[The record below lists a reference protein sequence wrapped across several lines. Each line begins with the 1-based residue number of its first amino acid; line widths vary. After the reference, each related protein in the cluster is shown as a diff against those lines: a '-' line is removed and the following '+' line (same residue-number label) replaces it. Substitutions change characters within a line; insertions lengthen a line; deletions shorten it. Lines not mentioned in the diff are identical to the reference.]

1 MNDLI
6 NQIQEAKELEHGEFQ
21 VVVRERDNLKRD
33 VVQLEALFDKKE
45 REVEDAKRSIIN
57 AQVDEVK
64 RTML

>member
-1 MNDLI
+1 
-6 NQIQEAKELEHGEFQ
+6 
-21 VVVRERDNLKRD
+21 
-33 VVQLEALFDKKE
+33 LEALFDKKE